1 MNVEQTKP
9 IPATAFAPM
18 ELRNAILEGD
28 CTELLRTLPRGSA
41 DFVLTDPPYL
51 VRYCSRDGR
60 TIANDAD
67 GSWLEPAFAQIFRI
81 LRRDG
86 FCVSFYGWSQADRFI
101 RAWRRAGFRL
111 AGHISFPKAYASTE
125 RFLRYHHENA
135 YLLVKGNPPYP
146 ATRIPDVIEWKYSG
160 NRLHPTQKP
169 TCVLRPLIES
179 FSRPG
184 DLVVDPFCGSGS
196 TLLAARLAG
205 RRFLGIELDAYYCA
219 VARRRLFERAA

>member
-1 MNVEQTKP
+1 MNVEQVKSIST
-9 IPATAFAPM
+9 TQFAETEP
-18 ELRNAILEGD
+18 RNAILEGD
-28 CTELLRTLPRGSA
+28 CTKLLRRMPAGSA

-67 GSWLEPAFAQIFRI
+67 GSWLLPAFAEIFRI
-81 LRRDG
+81 LPRDG

-101 RAWRRAGFRL
+101 AAWRRVGFRL
-111 AGHISFPKAYASTE
+111 AGHFSFPKTYASTE

-135 YLLVKGNPPYP
+135 YLLLKGNPQRP
-146 ATRIPDVIEWKYSG
+146 AAPIPDVIDWKYSG

-169 TCVLRPLIES
+169 LCVLTPLIQS
-179 FSRPG
+179 FSRSG
-184 DLVVDPFCGSGS
+184 GLVADPFCGSGS

-205 RRFLGIELDAYYCA
+205 RRFFGIELDPGYCA
-219 VARRRLFERAA
+219 IARRRLFTRAA